1 MTMSGTFK
9 VKISDLRGI
18 IRELIGE
25 SMIAEK
31 FGEPIGKQ
39 NVGVGVPDERD
50 LKEAGAKDLR
60 GHTCEKCKKGKYE
73 ETSIEDDWGG
83 WLHCGN
89 CNNKVKRWKTDEGK
103 KGAGGSG
110 TCDCPCEDCA
120 KYPHDPNECACGT
133 NDWTNEVAPKGY
145 EKVVKGIKKDKSVKN
160 PWAVAWSMKKKGV
173 KPKK

>member
-1 MTMSGTFK
+1 MSGTFK
-9 VKISDLRGI
+9 IKISDLRGI
-18 IRELIGE
+18 IRDLIEE

-39 NVGVGVPDERD
+39 NIGVGVPDERD

-60 GHTCEKCKKGKYE
+60 DHTKGQHKKA
-73 ETSIEDDWGG
+73 SIENDWGG
-83 WLHCGN
+83 
-89 CNNKVKRWKTDEGK
+89 
-103 KGAGGSG
+103 GGSG

-133 NDWTNEVAPKGY
+133 NDWTNEVTPKGY
-145 EKVVKGIKKDKSVKN
+145 EKVVKGIKKDKSAKN
-160 PWAVAWSMKKKGV
+160 PWAVAWSMKKKGI

>member
-1 MTMSGTFK
+1 MSGTFK
-9 VKISDLRGI
+9 VKVSDLRGI

-50 LKEAGAKDLR
+50 LKEGGAKDLK
-60 GHTCEKCKKGKYE
+60 GKSCEKCKKGKYE

-83 WLHCGN
+83 WLHCSN
-89 CNNKVKRWKTDEGK
+89 CNTRVKRWKTDE
-103 KGAGGSG
+103 
-110 TCDCPCEDCA
+110 D
-120 KYPHDPNECACGT
+120 
-133 NDWTNEVAPKGY
+133 APKGY

-160 PWAVAWSMKKKGV
+160 PWAVAWSMKKKGI
-173 KPKK
+173 KPKKK